1 MKKISLVL
9 MMVLF
14 GISFALAQRTISGT
28 VTSGKGE
35 ALIGAAVLVKNTTNG
50 TVTDIDGKYS
60 LDVPKDAS
68 FLVFSFVGHQT
79 QELSLGV
86 SNVVN
91 VQLADATD
99 LAELVVTAQGIK
111 RDKKSLGYASTTIA
125 ASDIANKPETD
136 VARALAGKTPGLVIA
151 GSSGLAGS
159 GNKMTIRG
167 ISSVTGNTQPLWVV
181 DGVPIST
188 ATNENNDFRDGNI
201 TPSRALDID
210 PNNIES
216 ISVLRGLSA
225 TTLYGSEGRNGVIL
239 VTTKG
244 ASAGNGTSKTEASIS
259 QSYNIVEAI
268 LPEYQNKWANGFD
281 GDYGEFFSN
290 WGVLFANNK
299 VQPRHPYFE
308 HSAIFPSRPEFAQPY
323 TPQAAPDNVAGFFRK
338 GTSSNTS
345 GNVSIKTQNASFNIN
360 VGQLS
365 EAGYILNN
373 NLTRSNFN
381 IGGTAN
387 LTKKWSVTSTFN
399 FVRTDFKTPSVGA
412 GTGSNSEGGASVFSN
427 LFYTPRNID
436 LMNLPYKHPVTG
448 ASVYYRN
455 NNSITNPRWLLE
467 NSKQASLTNR
477 FFGMM
482 STTYALTDW
491 LKATYRLGLDNYTE
505 NQEYSL
511 NKGAVGFPVA
521 ASVLGTGLLRTT
533 TGVGTIM
540 DHTAMLTLN
549 KELTQD
555 ISLTANVGVS
565 SRTDN
570 YTQAGIE
577 STGQVVFGV
586 LNHNNFRD
594 NNDVTFRNVPGD
606 VTSNLNRINKR
617 IILGAFFDATASYK
631 NYLYLNLQGRQDQA
645 STHEKDFR
653 TQFYP
658 GVSVSFIPT
667 TAFPG
672 MKSPI
677 LDFLKIR
684 AGYGTS
690 ARFAS
695 PYQTRSSLVLGNM
708 SDANGALTTLALS
721 RTLANPL
728 LRPELQKET
737 ELGLEGQ
744 TYNKRFGFD
753 ISYYSRIASDQIIS
767 RELDPSTGYGK
778 TSINAG
784 TISNK
789 GFEIS
794 MNVTPVKTKDFSWL
808 LRANFTKNVSL
819 VESMPEGSK
828 SFTLA
833 GFSNIGNFIEEGQP
847 YGVIK
852 GSYVKKHANGQLL
865 VNANGDWDISSD
877 LGIIGNPNPDFLLSG
892 STEFK
897 YKFVT
902 IGAQLDY
909 VHGGDVFS
917 YSAATLVGRGVAK
930 ELENFNPE
938 LPVVLPG
945 VNTEGVANIM
955 PMPASGLFFG
965 NTIIGG
971 GAYDRGIYDG
981 TRLRLREVY
990 LTVDVPANWLPKGF
1004 VKGINVAFNAN
1015 NMWFRAFNTP
1025 KYSKV
1030 DLDRTAFGADNGLGF
1045 DFLGGPSAKRYGL
1058 NVRLTF

>member
-1 MKKISLVL
+1 MKKLSLVVT
-9 MMVLF
+9 MVLF
-14 GISFALAQRTISGT
+14 AFSFALAQRTISGT
-28 VTSGKGE
+28 VTDGKEG
-35 ALIGAAVLVKNTTNG
+35 LLGASVVATGTTNG
-50 TVTDIDGKYS
+50 TLTDVDGKYS
-60 LDVPKDAS
+60 LEVANGVTT
-68 FLVFSFVGHQT
+68 LTISFVGYESQVVT
-79 QELSLGV
+79 LGA
-86 SNVVN
+86 SNVVD
-91 VQLADATD
+91 VVLKEAGALT
-99 LAELVVTAQGIK
+99 EVVVTAQGIK
-111 RDKKSLGYASTTIA
+111 REKKSLGYASTTIS
-125 ASDIANKPETD
+125 ASEIANKPETD
-136 VARALAGKTPGLVIA
+136 VARALMGKTPGLVVA

-259 QSYNIVEAI
+259 QSYNVVEAI
-268 LPEYQNKWANGFD
+268 VPEYQNKWANGFD
-281 GDYGEFFSN
+281 GVYGEFFSN
-290 WGVLFANNK
+290 WGVLFAENK
-299 VQPRHPYFE
+299 VQAAHPYSE
-308 HSAIFPSRPEFAQPY
+308 HSALFPNRPDFAKPY
-323 TPQAAPDNVAGFFRK
+323 TPQAYPDNVAGFFRK

-345 GNVSIKTQNASFNIN
+345 GNVSIKTQNASFNVN
-360 VGQLS
+360 VGQLK

-373 NLTRSNFN
+373 DLTRSNFN

-387 LTKKWSVTSTFN
+387 LTKKWSVSSTFN

-412 GTGSNSEGGASVFSN
+412 GTGSNSEGGASVFAN
-427 LFYTPRNID
+427 LFYTPRNMD
-436 LMNLPYKHPVTG
+436 LMGLPYQHPVTG
-448 ASVYYRN
+448 ASVYYRG
-455 NNSITNPRWLLE
+455 ITNPRWLLE

-482 STTYALTDW
+482 STSYNLTDW

-511 NKGAVGFPVA
+511 NRGAVGFPTTA
-521 ASVLGTGLLRTT
+521 GVLGTGILRTT

-540 DHTAMLTLN
+540 DHTAMLTIN
-549 KELTQD
+549 KELTPD
-555 ISLTANVGVS
+555 ITVTANVGGN

-570 YTQAGIE
+570 YTQSGLE
-577 STGQVVFGV
+577 STGQVVFGI
-586 LNHNNFRD
+586 LNHNNFKD
-594 NNDVTFRNVPGD
+594 NNDVTFRNVPGSL
-606 VTSNLNRINKR
+606 TGNLNTISKR

-631 NYLYLNLQGRQDQA
+631 NYLFLNVQGRQDQA

-672 MKSPI
+672 MRSPL

-695 PYQTRSSLVLGNM
+695 PYQTRSSLALNNGV
-708 SDANGALTTLALS
+708 DATGAFTTLALS

-753 ISYYSRIASDQIIS
+753 ISYYSRIASDQIIT
-767 RELDPSTGYGK
+767 RDLDPSTGYGR
-778 TSINAG
+778 TAINAG
-784 TISNK
+784 AISNK

-794 MNVTPVKTKDFSWL
+794 MNVTPVKTKDFSWSV
-808 LRANFTKNVSL
+808 RANFTKNTSL
-819 VESMPEGSK
+819 VESMPNGSK
-828 SFTLA
+828 SFGIT
-833 GFSNIGNFIEEGQP
+833 GFSNLGNFIEEGQP

-852 GSYVKKHANGQLL
+852 GTYVKKHANGQLL
-865 VNANGDWDISSD
+865 VNANGDWDVSSE
-877 LGIIGNPNPDFLLSG
+877 LGIIGNPNPDFLVGG
-892 STEFK
+892 SSEIK
-897 YKFVT
+897 YKFLT
-902 IGAQLDY
+902 LSASLDY
-909 VHGGDVFS
+909 VHGGEVFS
-917 YSAATLVGRGVAK
+917 FSAATLVGRGVAK
-930 ELENFNPE
+930 ELENYNPE
-938 LPVVLPG
+938 LPVILPG
-945 VNTEGVANIM
+945 VDAEGKANAM

-971 GAYDRGIYDG
+971 GAKDRGIYDG
-981 TRLRLREVY
+981 TRLRLRQVS
-990 LTVDVPANWLPKGF
+990 LSVDVPANWLPKGF
-1004 VKGINVAFNAN
+1004 VKGIQATFNAN

-1058 NVRLTF
+1058 DVRLTF

>member
-9 MMVLF
+9 AMVLF
-14 GISFALAQRTISGT
+14 AVSFSLAQRTISGT
-28 VTSGKGE
+28 VTSSKGE
-35 ALIGAAVLVKNTTNG
+35 TLIGATVLIKNTTKG
-50 TVTDIDGKYS
+50 MVTDVDGKYS
-60 LDVPKDAS
+60 LSEVPTNGT
-68 FLVFSFVGHQT
+68 LVFSYTGYEA
-79 QELSLGV
+79 QEVTLGA
-86 SNVVN
+86 SNVVD
-91 VQLADATD
+91 VKLSEAASLT
-99 LAELVVTAQGIK
+99 EVVVTAQGIK
-111 RDKKSLGYASTTIA
+111 RDKKSLGYASTSIA
-125 ASDIANKPETD
+125 ATDIANKPETD
-136 VARALAGKTPGLVIA
+136 VARALAGKTPGLVVA

-167 ISSVTGNTQPLWVV
+167 ISSVSGSTQPLWVV
-181 DGVPIST
+181 DGVPVST
-188 ATNENNDFRDGNI
+188 ATNENNNFRDGNV

-244 ASAGNGTSKTEASIS
+244 ASGGRGASKVEASVS
-259 QSYNIVEAI
+259 QSYNVVEAI
-268 LPEYQNKWANGFD
+268 VPEYQNKWANGFD

-299 VQPRHPYFE
+299 VQPAHPYRE
-308 HSAIFPSRPEFAQPY
+308 HAAIFPDRPEFAQPY
-323 TPQAAPDNVAGFFRK
+323 TPQAYPNNVAGFFRK

-345 GNVSIKTQNASFNIN
+345 ANVSVKTQNASFNVN
-360 VGQLS
+360 VGQLA

-373 NLTRSNFN
+373 NLNRSNFN

-387 LTKKWSVTSTFN
+387 LTDKLSVTSTFN

-427 LFYTPRNID
+427 LFYVPRNID
-436 LMNLPYKHPVTG
+436 LMGLPYQHPVTG
-448 ASVYYRN
+448 ASIFYRN

-505 NQEYSL
+505 NQEYSI
-511 NKGAVGFPVA
+511 NKGAVGFPTSPLD
-521 ASVLGTGLLRTT
+521 ASVLGTGLYRTT

-540 DHTAMLTLN
+540 DHTAMLSFN
-549 KELTQD
+549 K
-555 ISLTANVGVS
+555 SLTEKIELNATAGFS
-565 SRTDN
+565 SRTDTYN
-570 YTQAGIE
+570 QKGME
-577 STGQVVFGV
+577 SSGQVVFGI

-594 NNDVTFRNVPGD
+594 NNDITFRGD
-606 VTSNLNRINKR
+606 NLNYVRKKIV
-617 IILGAFFDATASYK
+617 LGAFFDATASYN
-631 NYLYLNLQGRQDQA
+631 NYLYLNVQGRQDRA
-645 STHEKDFR
+645 STHEQDFR

-658 GVSVSFIPT
+658 GVSLSFIPT
-667 TAFPG
+667 SAFPA
-672 MKSPI
+672 MKSPL
-677 LDFLKIR
+677 LDFLKVR
-684 AGYGTS
+684 VSYGTS
-690 ARFAS
+690 ARFED
-695 PYQTRSSLVLGNM
+695 PYRTRSSLSLANM
-708 SDANGALTTLALS
+708 ADANGNFTTLALS
-721 RTLANPL
+721 RRLANPL
-728 LRPELQKET
+728 LRPELQKEA
-737 ELGLEGQ
+737 EFGLEGQ

-753 ISYYSRIASDQIIS
+753 ISYYNRVASDQIIS
-767 RELDPSTGYGK
+767 RELDPATGFGV

-794 MNVTPVKTKDFSWL
+794 MNVMPVKTKDFSWS

-852 GSYVKKHANGQLL
+852 GSYVKKHSNGQLL
-865 VNANGDWDISSD
+865 VTANGDWDISSD

-897 YKFVT
+897 YKFLT
-902 IGAQLDY
+902 LGANLDY

-945 VNTEGVANIM
+945 VNAEGNANTI

-981 TRLRLREVY
+981 TRLRLRDVY
-990 LTVDVPANWLPKGF
+990 LNVDVPANWLPKGF

-1030 DLDRTAFGADNGLGF
+1030 DLDRTAFGAENGLGF